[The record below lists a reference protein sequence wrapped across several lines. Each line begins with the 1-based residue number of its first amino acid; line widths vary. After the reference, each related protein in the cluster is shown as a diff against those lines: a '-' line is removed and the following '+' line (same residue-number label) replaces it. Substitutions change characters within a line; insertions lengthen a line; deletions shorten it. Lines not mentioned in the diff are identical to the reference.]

1 MNPSRLPRQ
10 RGITL
15 IELLVVITIIA
26 ILIALL
32 LPAVQAAR
40 EAARRA
46 RCANNLKQ
54 IGLAIHNY
62 YGAVGG
68 FPPGYV
74 SIVPGHQ
81 PTDLELG
88 PGWGW
93 GTMVLQFIEQTPLY
107 DAVNFNLPITDP
119 GSQTVRASSL
129 SVYLCPSSDGAGPI
143 RLSDSSGKSLV
154 NDLSP
159 GQYVASAG
167 QFQVADWPSDNNGV
181 SFRNSRVGWRD
192 ISDGSSLTLMAGERS
207 RTISDATWV
216 GVVPSAEFCTKP
228 ARDYEECRPSY
239 AMVLAHTGPT
249 PPGGYTWVVVP
260 NSRSAAADNFWS
272 LHPGGC
278 NFVFCDGSV
287 RFLKETIDAEVFRS
301 LSTRAGGEVIGA
313 DQF

>member
-1 MNPSRLPRQ
+1 MNPSRPPRQ

-40 EAARRA
+40 EAARRGQ
-46 RCANNLKQ
+46 CVNNLKQ
-54 IGLAIHNY
+54 LGLALHNY
-62 YGAVGG
+62 ESATRA
-68 FPPGYV
+68 FPPGYI
-74 SIVPGHQ
+74 SDFDAGGND
-81 PTDLELG
+81 TG

-93 GTMVLQFIEQTPLY
+93 ASMLLPQIEQKPLY
-107 DAVNFNLPITDP
+107 DAVNFNLPIADP
-119 GSQTVRASSL
+119 GSQTVRASNL
-129 SVYLCPSSDGAGPI
+129 SAYLCPSSDGAGPI

-181 SFRNSRVGWRD
+181 FFRNSRIGSRD
-192 ISDGSSLTLMAGERS
+192 ITDGSSLTMMAGERS
-207 RTISDATWV
+207 RTVSDATWV

-260 NSRSAAADNFWS
+260 NSKSAAADNFWS

>member
-1 MNPSRLPRQ
+1 M
-10 RGITL
+10 
-15 IELLVVITIIA
+15 
-26 ILIALL
+26 
-32 LPAVQAAR
+32 
-40 EAARRA
+40 
-46 RCANNLKQ
+46 
-54 IGLAIHNY
+54 HNY
-62 YGAVGG
+62 HGAVGG
-68 FPPGYV
+68 FPPAYV

-81 PTDLELG
+81 PTDLEFG

-93 GTMVLQFIEQTPLY
+93 GTMVLPFIEQTPLY

-119 GSQTVRASSL
+119 GSQTVRASNL

-181 SFRNSRVGWRD
+181 FFRNSRVGLRD
-192 ISDGSSLTLMAGERS
+192 ITDGSSLTMMAGERS

-260 NSRSAAADNFWS
+260 NSKSAAADNFWS

-287 RFLKETIDAEVFRS
+287 RFLKETIDAEVFSS

>member
-1 MNPSRLPRQ
+1 MMIRRFTAP
-10 RGITL
+10 
-15 IELLVVITIIA
+15 A
-26 ILIALL
+26 IALTL
-32 LPAVQAAR
+32 ALSVTRPAFADEPTISGVVAFRGKPLDSGKVIFFLNDHEFVGGNTKTGTHKITRVPVGIWR
-40 EAARRA
+40 EAVKAMGIPA
-46 RCANNLKQ
+46 KYASEN
-54 IGLAIHNY
+54 
-62 YGAVGG
+62 
-68 FPPGYV
+68 
-74 SIVPGHQ
+74 
-81 PTDLELG
+81 
-88 PGWGW
+88 
-93 GTMVLQFIEQTPLY
+93 
-107 DAVNFNLPITDP
+107 
-119 GSQTVRASSL
+119 GSQTVRASNV
-129 SVYLCPSSDGAGPI
+129 SVYLCPSSDGAVPI

-181 SFRNSRVGWRD
+181 FFRSSRVGLRD
-192 ISDGSSLTLMAGERS
+192 ITDGSSLTMMAGERS

-260 NSRSAAADNFWS
+260 NSKSAAVDNFWS

-287 RFLKETIDAEVFRS
+287 RFLKETIDAEVFSS
-301 LSTRAGGEVIGA
+301 LYTRAGGEVIGA

>member
-10 RGITL
+10 RGFTL
-15 IELLVVITIIA
+15 IELLVVITVIA

-32 LPAVQAAR
+32 LPAVQAGR
-40 EAARRA
+40 EAAHRA

-62 YGAVGG
+62 HGAVGS
-68 FPPGYV
+68 FPPGYL
-74 SIVPGHQ
+74 SIVPRQQ
-81 PTDLELG
+81 PTDLEFG

-119 GSQTVRASSL
+119 GSQTVRTANL
-129 SVYLCPSSDGAGPI
+129 SVYLCPSSDGSGPI
-143 RLSDSSGKSLV
+143 SLFDSSGKSLV

-159 GQYVASAG
+159 GQYVGSAG

-181 SFRNSRVGWRD
+181 FFRNSRVGLRD
-192 ISDGSSLTLMAGERS
+192 IIDGSSLTMMAGERS

-260 NSRSAAADNFWS
+260 NSKAAAADNFWS

-287 RFLKETIDAEVFRS
+287 RFLKETINANVFSS
-301 LSTRAGGEVIGA
+301 LSTRAGGEVVGA
-313 DQF
+313 HQF

>member
-1 MNPSRLPRQ
+1 MNPSRLPRR

-32 LPAVQAAR
+32 LPAVQAGR

-62 YGAVGG
+62 YCALGG

-93 GTMVLQFIEQTPLY
+93 GTMVLQFVVQTPLY
-107 DAVNFNLPITDP
+107 YAVNFNLRITDP
-119 GSQTVRASSL
+119 GSQTVRASNL
-129 SVYLCPSSDGAGPI
+129 SVYVCPSSDGAGPI

-181 SFRNSRVGWRD
+181 FFRNSRVGLRD
-192 ISDGSSLTLMAGERS
+192 ITDGLSLTMMAGERS
-207 RTISDATWV
+207 LTISDATWV
-216 GVVPSAEFCTKP
+216 GVVPRAEFCTKP

-260 NSRSAAADNFWS
+260 NSKSAAVDNFWS

-287 RFLKETIDAEVFRS
+287 RFLKETIDAEVFSS

-313 DQF
+313 DRF

>member
-1 MNPSRLPRQ
+1 MYPPRIPRR
-10 RGITL
+10 RGFTL

-46 RCANNLKQ
+46 QCTNHLKQ
-54 IGLAIHNY
+54 IGLAMHHY
-62 YGAVGG
+62 HGTSGV

-74 SIVPGHQ
+74 STVPGPQ
-81 PTDLELG
+81 PTDLEFG

-93 GTMVLQFIEQTPLY
+93 GTRILPFLEQAPLY
-107 DAVNFNLPITDP
+107 DAVNFNLPIIDP

-143 RLSDSSGKSLV
+143 RLSDSSGNRLV
-154 NDLSP
+154 DDLSP

-181 SFRNSRVGWRD
+181 CFRNSQVGLRD
-192 ISDGSSLTLMAGERS
+192 ITDGSSLTMMAGERS

-216 GVVPSAEFCTKP
+216 GVVPTASFCTKP
-228 ARDYEECRPSY
+228 NRDYEECRPSY
-239 AMVLAHTGPT
+239 AMVLAHAGPT
-249 PPGGYTWVVVP
+249 VPGGYTWVVVP
-260 NSRSAAADNFWS
+260 NSKSAAVDNFWS

-287 RFLKETIDAEVFRS
+287 RFLKETVDAKVFSS